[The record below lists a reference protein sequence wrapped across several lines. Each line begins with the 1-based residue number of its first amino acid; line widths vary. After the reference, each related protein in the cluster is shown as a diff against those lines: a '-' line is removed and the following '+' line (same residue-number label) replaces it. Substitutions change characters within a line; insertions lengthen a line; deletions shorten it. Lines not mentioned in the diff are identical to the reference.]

1 MRVGFALGSNLG
13 DRLQHLCFARE
24 ELCDRLEDDNPLC
37 ASIYET
43 QPVGCPP
50 GSATFYNTVI
60 ELQTDF
66 SPDQLL
72 MITQSIEA
80 AAGRVPSE
88 TTNAPRELDIDILY
102 MGNDVVETAVLKI
115 PHPRLHD
122 RSFVLQPLGE
132 IRPDLELPG
141 LPMIRD
147 LLRALPDEEFAPVKI
162 QTDW

>member
-13 DRLQHLCFARE
+13 DRLEHLRFGRR
-24 ELCDRLEDDNPLC
+24 ELCDRLEDANPLC

-50 GSATFYNTVI
+50 GSATFFNTVI
-60 ELQTDF
+60 ELHTEL
-66 SPDQLL
+66 SPEQLL

-102 MGNDVVETAVLKI
+102 MGADTVETAVLKI
-115 PHPRLHD
+115 
-122 RSFVLQPLGE
+122 
-132 IRPDLELPG
+132 
-141 LPMIRD
+141 
-147 LLRALPDEEFAPVKI
+147 
-162 QTDW
+162 